1 MEAKITRIDAEQAIR
16 EGTTTAKQRKQIE
29 DLQARLE
36 AVQRELMITKARLT
50 IARRSIERNNAIIV
64 QKHEGIKQARE
75 AERKE
80 ARGNTIDA
88 LIIGVM
94 VGMMLALAAAWFAI
108 SRG

>member
-16 EGTTTAKQRKQIE
+16 EGTTTAKQRKQIA

-50 IARRSIERNNAIIV
+50 IARRSIERNNAIII
-64 QKHEGIKQARE
+64 QKHEGIREARE

-80 ARGNTIDA
+80 ARGNAIDA
-88 LIIGVM
+88 LIIGIM
-94 VGMMLALAAAWFAI
+94 AGMMLTAAIAWFVVA
-108 SRG
+108 RR

>member
-36 AVQRELMITKARLT
+36 AMQRELMITKARLT
-50 IARRSIERNNAIIV
+50 IARRSIERNNSIII
-64 QKHEGIKQARE
+64 QKHEGIREARE

-80 ARGNTIDA
+80 ARGNVIDA
-88 LIIGVM
+88 LIVGVM
-94 VGMMLALAAAWFAI
+94 VGMMLTAVIAWFVVAM
-108 SRG
+108 G